1 MHVSSY
7 VAEMER
13 SIYNVGLAAQV
24 ADGSRIR
31 YFARL
36 HGYKQPG
43 YNIGTCCEGQG
54 TRMFGQLPEYLY
66 NPRDHSLAHRPVF
79 NWDAVLF

>member
-1 MHVSSY
+1 MS
-7 VAEMER
+7 
-13 SIYNVGLAAQV
+13 
-24 ADGSRIR
+24 DGTRIR

-54 TRMFGQLPEYLY
+54 TRLFGQLPEYLFSLTEDGSGDLLVVNLDL
-66 NPRDHSLAHRPVF
+66 NPNPDRDPNPSPNPSPNPNPKL
-79 NWDAVLF
+79 